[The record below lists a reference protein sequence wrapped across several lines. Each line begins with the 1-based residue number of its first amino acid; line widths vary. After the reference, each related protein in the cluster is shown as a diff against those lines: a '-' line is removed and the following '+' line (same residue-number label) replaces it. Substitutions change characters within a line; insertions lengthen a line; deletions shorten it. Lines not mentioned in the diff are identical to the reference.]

1 MIDDAYALD
10 LYMMA
15 VAVVEAKGTIITVG
29 LTTLREHRAGTL
41 IIHYMPSTGHL
52 DIWYRR
58 KVFTVN
64 RRKGELRVEFYA
76 PGDWESEL
84 EEAAGKPLPN

>member
-1 MIDDAYALD
+1 VIDDAYALE

-15 VAVVEAKGTIITVG
+15 VAAVEAKGTIITVG
-29 LTTLREHRAGTL
+29 LTTLREHRSGIL

-52 DIWYRR
+52 DVWYRR

-64 RRKGELRVEFYA
+64 RRKGTLRVDFYA
-76 PGDWESEL
+76 PGEWENEL
-84 EEAAGKPLPN
+84 ERLTTKQLPN

>member
-1 MIDDAYALD
+1 VIDDAYALE

-29 LTTLREHRAGTL
+29 LTTLREYRHGNL
-41 IIHYMPSTGHL
+41 IVHYMPSTGHL

-58 KVFTVN
+58 KVFYDQLAQGCAASGILCT
-64 RRKGELRVEFYA
+64 GRV
-76 PGDWESEL
+76 GR
-84 EEAAGKPLPN
+84 

>member
-1 MIDDAYALD
+1 VIDDAYALE

-29 LTTLREHRAGTL
+29 LTTLREYRHGNL
-41 IIHYMPSTGHL
+41 IVHYMPSTGHL

-64 RRKGELRVEFYA
+64 RRKGALRVEFYA
-76 PGDWESEL
+76 PGEWESEL
-84 EEAAGKPLPN
+84 EDAAGKPLPN